1 MTEENKIRN
10 TDELRNQNAPDIEI
24 VVPEI
29 KYRPVPFE
37 PMTRE
42 LENRPV
48 WRIRLDLATNPQTC
62 LGLDI
67 NGEVILGRDL
77 NESNVVDLQIFEA
90 SSMGV
95 SRQHLVLR
103 PAATHLYAI
112 DLGSTNGTMR
122 NGRPIGVKTPYSLAD
137 GDLLTLG
144 QLRLILHII
153 ERPQYQTG
161 VLERK
166 IDLADA
172 MTEIA
177 KSITSQLDPDEVLNQ
192 VVDAA
197 MTLTSAGDTS
207 IWLVDEISGDLFLEA
222 QRGIEDEAIR
232 RLRLPI
238 DGESLAGKVVQSG
251 QPLRVWRQPG
261 EEQIK
266 VKTNYLVEALAYVP
280 ITLGGVTFGV
290 LAATHRQPGKRF
302 DRRDERLLTAI
313 ADFAAIAIQNAR
325 VYQATDEALAR
336 RYKELSALSEVAR
349 AVSSSLDLDKIYEVL
364 IAQVN
369 KHWPVETV
377 LLCLLDET
385 RQHLKAFQAHTSGKD
400 SKPFTITSGII
411 GAVAKTGQAIMTN
424 DPAAHSA
431 FDPDVDGVFGI
442 VAQSMISVPLQVQ
455 DHVVGVLTLFNKENG
470 QFTKDDLSRLETFA
484 NPMAT
489 AVENARLFK
498 ESERQRAAIQAT
510 ANTLPQPLL
519 ILDDSGSVLVSNQ
532 AANRLLETNM
542 AQLFEGISRGVGRT
556 DEIVVGEQTFL
567 STAEHLPDVGTI
579 VVMQDITYVK
589 KLEADRSDFL
599 HMLSHDLKNP
609 LTAITGWKAL
619 LERTTE
625 LDARSTRYLNQIGVA
640 VDRMLEMIAQLLD
653 TVTHET
659 ALKLSLKP
667 CDFDTVLGHVL
678 KDVSGG
684 ALHKT
689 ISIRTATRG
698 TPYLIMADE
707 NRLYHMV
714 LNLVDNG
721 VKYSPRNTELAVLID
736 YTEQGLLI
744 RVQDEG
750 PGIPEDD
757 LPHIFDKY
765 FRGTTAKMQPG
776 SGLGLSAVWGI
787 AKAHNGV
794 VKVANRPEGGAEFS
808 VLLPSSLR
816 CNADGTAV

>member
-385 RQHLKAFQAHTSGKD
+385 GQHLKAFQAHTSGKD

>member
-1 MTEENKIRN
+1 MTEENNIRN
-10 TDELRNQNAPDIEI
+10 TDELRNKNAPDIEI

-77 NESNVVDLQIFEA
+77 DEPNVVDLQVFEA

-207 IWLVDEISGDLFLEA
+207 IWLVDEISGELFLEA

-238 DGESLAGKVVQSG
+238 DGDSLAGKVVQSG
-251 QPLRVWRQPG
+251 HPLRVWRQPG

-336 RYKELSALSEVAR
+336 RYKELSALNEVAR

-369 KHWPVETV
+369 KHWPVEAV

-385 RQHLKAFQAHTSGKD
+385 GQHLKAFQAHTSGKD
-400 SKPFTITSGII
+400 SKPFTITNGII

-424 DPAAHSA
+424 EPAAHSA

-442 VAQSMISVPLQVQ
+442 VSRSIISVPLQVQ
-455 DHVVGVLTLFNKENG
+455 EHVVGVLTLFNKANG

-519 ILDDSGSVLVSNQ
+519 ILDDSGGVLVSNQ
-532 AANRLLETNM
+532 AANHLLETNM
-542 AQLFEGISRGVGRT
+542 ADRKS
-556 DEIVVGEQTFL
+556 VV
-567 STAEHLPDVGTI
+567 
-579 VVMQDITYVK
+579 
-589 KLEADRSDFL
+589 
-599 HMLSHDLKNP
+599 
-609 LTAITGWKAL
+609 
-619 LERTTE
+619 
-625 LDARSTRYLNQIGVA
+625 
-640 VDRMLEMIAQLLD
+640 
-653 TVTHET
+653 
-659 ALKLSLKP
+659 
-667 CDFDTVLGHVL
+667 
-678 KDVSGG
+678 
-684 ALHKT
+684 
-689 ISIRTATRG
+689 
-698 TPYLIMADE
+698 
-707 NRLYHMV
+707 
-714 LNLVDNG
+714 
-721 VKYSPRNTELAVLID
+721 
-736 YTEQGLLI
+736 
-744 RVQDEG
+744 
-750 PGIPEDD
+750 
-757 LPHIFDKY
+757 
-765 FRGTTAKMQPG
+765 
-776 SGLGLSAVWGI
+776 
-787 AKAHNGV
+787 
-794 VKVANRPEGGAEFS
+794 
-808 VLLPSSLR
+808 
-816 CNADGTAV
+816 